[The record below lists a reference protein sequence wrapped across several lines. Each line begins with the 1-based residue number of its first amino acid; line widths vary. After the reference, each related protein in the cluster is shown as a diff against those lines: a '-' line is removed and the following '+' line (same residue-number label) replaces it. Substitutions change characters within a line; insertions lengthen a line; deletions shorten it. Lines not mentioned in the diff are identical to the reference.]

1 MEGFLMVQTQA
12 SAIGAAYEAI
22 REFNGIVQIDRT
34 AGPYDLVAL
43 VRGLTDQTTAATLER
58 VRSLQGVLRVLFA
71 PRVVVD
77 AAQET
82 PSLRG

>member
-1 MEGFLMVQTQA
+1 MEGFLMIQAQA

-22 REFNGIVQIDRT
+22 REINGIVQIVRT

-71 PRVVVD
+71 PRVAVD

-82 PSLRG
+82 PSLGG